1 MPPLVGVPM
10 RRVWAAAA
18 LVLGIVGCSGRNQ
31 VRQVGG
37 LLSIDPVAVD
47 FGDVALGMEATVAVT
62 LQNVGIVPMNVDH
75 FAQFSSPAFEVH
87 GLPVTLAP
95 GDQAKLAVRY
105 RPPALGEHQLSLELA
120 TDSPAEPRAD
130 VGLRGHGCAQRAAVR
145 PNRPFGMIASTTI
158 TSTGRASVK
167 RSAVMLQ
174 NEIEPSAK
182 RPSTVPLAHSAAA
195 PRASRPTSSRPFC
208 RAERGDSG
216 SLANTTR

>member
-130 VGLRGHGCAQRAAVR
+130 VGLRGHAVR
-145 PNRPFGMIASTTI
+145 GLVPLWGDPFDFGNVVVNEVRSQTFSVSNTI
-158 TSTGRASVK
+158 DGHALTSVR
-167 RSAVMLQ
+167 
-174 NEIEPSAK
+174 IEP
-182 RPSTVPLAHSAAA
+182 PVG
-195 PRASRPTSSRPFC
+195 
-208 RAERGDSG
+208 GDSTAFAVKPPG
-216 SLANTTR
+216 DSPIQPAQSMLVTVEFKR